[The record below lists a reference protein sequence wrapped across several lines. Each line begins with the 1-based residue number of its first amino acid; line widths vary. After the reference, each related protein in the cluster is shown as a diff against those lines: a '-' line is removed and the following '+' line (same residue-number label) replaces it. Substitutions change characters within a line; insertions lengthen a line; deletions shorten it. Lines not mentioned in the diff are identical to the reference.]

1 MALRGHPRR
10 IIQTRR
16 RVTTLSFE
24 QTPAYAESKGYD
36 PKAAADLASNIA
48 KAEGNNPQGWKTPNL
63 ASAVDRNPDGTAF
76 SFGDFQENVRN
87 GLGTEARRAGI
98 DPADPSQWQRADDF
112 AIRSMVDG
120 GLGPW
125 KGDAAVSAYQA
136 AGGGNRVP
144 RVGDAPASRA
154 IADAT
159 QPGAGGS
166 GTAPRGGTV
175 FPQVPL
181 PRGYTDPQRAILY
194 LDSVMAAMAKNPY
207 QARQIPQIQD
217 WRDRIATDYA
227 PREVRAGQSFVNAQG
242 ETVYHAPSLGETK
255 AADVKSRAS
264 DIASA
269 IESGD
274 QPPTLAGLYGVSPAV
289 RQQLSK
295 DGFDLSR
302 RQLEWQAAQKQIASL
317 NGPQQVRFVGLANS
331 VTNTIDEV
339 KELADQMQLSGVPLL
354 NKAELTAYIQAEGN
368 SPNGML
374 ATNYVTA
381 VNTLKEEFANLANG
395 GYAPTEPAWKLADQ
409 QINANYGVEQLNSS
423 LGEVQR
429 LIKYRLNAM
438 PGMSAVGPGAAN
450 PYMPGSEQSAP
461 APSRS
466 SGRPDASASLPA
478 GAYRYDPASG
488 KLEPIK

>member
-1 MALRGHPRR
+1 L
-10 IIQTRR
+10 
-16 RVTTLSFE
+16 
-24 QTPAYAESKGYD
+24 
-36 PKAAADLASNIA
+36 
-48 KAEGNNPQGWKTPNL
+48 
-63 ASAVDRNPDGTAF
+63 
-76 SFGDFQENVRN
+76 NVRN
-87 GLGTEARRAGI
+87 GLGTEARSAGI
-98 DPADPSQWQRADDF
+98 DPADPSQWKAADEF
-112 AIRSMVDG
+112 ALENMAKG

-125 KGDAAVSAYQA
+125 KGDQAVSAFQA
-136 AGGGNRVP
+136 QGGGKTAP
-144 RVGDAPASRA
+144 RLGDAPAARA
-154 IADAT
+154 IAQAT
-159 QPGAGGS
+159 QGGPPAAV
-166 GTAPRGGTV
+166 APAQGGQTV
-175 FPQVPL
+175 FPRIPL
-181 PRGYTDPQRAILY
+181 PKGFTDPEQAVFAINQEIARR
-194 LDSVMAAMAKNPY
+194 SANPY
-207 QARQIPQIQD
+207 DQQVRVLEDYREQI
-217 WRDRIATDYA
+217 RKDYA
-227 PREVRAGQSFVNAQG
+227 PREVRQGESFVDAQG
-242 ETVYHAPSLGETK
+242 NTVFHAPSAAETK
-255 AADVKSRAS
+255 AGDVKSRAA

-295 DGFDLSR
+295 DGFDLSKH
-302 RQLEWQAAQKQIASL
+302 QLEWQGAQKQVASL

-354 NKAELTAYIQAEGN
+354 NKAELTAYIQTEGN

-409 QINANYGVEQLNSS
+409 QINANYGVKQLNSS

-438 PGMSAVGPGAAN
+438 PGMSAVGPGSAN
-450 PYMPGSEQSAP
+450 PYMPGSDQGAP
-461 APSRS
+461 QTGGPSPQS
-466 SGRPDASASLPA
+466 SGGPRPSAASGGALPA
-478 GAYRYDPASG
+478 GRYRYDTSTE